1 MATTSEVL
9 RAIPLFAG
17 MTDRSLDS
25 IAELAREASY
35 DPASVIVREGEAG
48 DSFVVIISGGATV
61 EQDGRTLNRLG
72 PGDFLGEIALI
83 DGGVR
88 TATVTATEPIAALV
102 IDRAGFQRLM
112 DEHPVVRHDL
122 VSALTQ
128 RLRQR
133 APAPLD

>member
-1 MATTSEVL
+1 MATNTEVL
-9 RAIPLFAG
+9 RTVPLFMG
-17 MTDRSLDS
+17 MTDRSLES
-25 IAELAREASY
+25 IAALAREGNY
-35 DPASVIVREGEAG
+35 DPTSVIVREGEPG
-48 DSFVVIISGGATV
+48 DSFVVILRGGATV
-61 EQDGRTLNRLG
+61 EQDGRTLNTLG

-83 DGGVR
+83 DGGPR

-102 IDRAGFQRLM
+102 IDRDGFQRLM

>member
-1 MATTSEVL
+1 
-9 RAIPLFAG
+9 
-17 MTDRSLDS
+17 MTDRSLTS
-25 IAELAREASY
+25 IAELAREATY
-35 DPASVIVREGEAG
+35 DAASVIVREGEPG
-48 DSFVVIISGGATV
+48 ESFVVIVSGGATV
-61 EQDGRTLNRLG
+61 EQDGRTLNVLG

-83 DGGVR
+83 DGRPR

-122 VSALTQ
+122 VSALTL

-133 APAPLD
+133 APPPLD